1 MRRVLLLALF
11 VVLPVD
17 FAVADVRLTQAGA
30 RAVEWD
36 DEEES
41 VPSRRQRAGVG
52 QRSVEA
58 VPRGPRSL
66 APARAQRW
74 AAPADRRADPT
85 ASWLVPLRR
94 AHLPSVRSASP
105 SEDH

>member
-17 FAVADVRLTQAGA
+17 FAVADVRSTQAGA
-30 RAVEWD
+30 RTVEWD

-41 VPSRRQRAGVG
+41 VPSRRQRASGG

-58 VPRGPRSL
+58 VPRGPRSVV
-66 APARAQRW
+66 PARAQRW
-74 AAPADRRADPT
+74 AASADRRADPT
-85 ASWLVPLRR
+85 ASWLVSLRR